1 MLGFQQNGINI
12 YFVKRLVT
20 YENFKINEEEGYLKN
35 ILLSTIFSLGLKM
48 ADAQTIQNNQQVLSI
63 VDTCDTW
70 NKKVQQDHQLNPN
83 EFKKHLHLVLDNPD
97 FFIRNYIQFLP
108 DKTVV
113 IKPDFI
119 DDIKH
124 HKKHG
129 IQLDLNPKTQQ
140 FGLHYILKF

>member
-1 MLGFQQNGINI
+1 MLGFQQMGINI
-12 YFVKRLVT
+12 YFVKRLLT

-83 EFKKHLHLVLDNPD
+83 EFKKHLHLVVDNPD
-97 FFIRNYIQFLP
+97 FFIKNYIQFLP

-113 IKPDFI
+113 IRPQFI
-119 DDIKH
+119 EDIKH
-124 HKKHG
+124 KKQHG